1 MKWIIAAVMVLF
13 CAGCAGSGYDWDREQ
28 EMRGDKRQD
37 CTGTKS
43 TNEAANITNCP
54 QIRPDGE

>member
-1 MKWIIAAVMVLF
+1 MILF
-13 CAGCAGSGYDWDREQ
+13 SAGCAGSGYDWDREQ
-28 EMRGDKRQD
+28 EMRGERRMD